1 MVYGAFNEKIMRRA
15 YQELIKSTLAQEDL
29 VDSAVEICEELDRLL
44 VEKIWPLREKK
55 QLQAQAKEL
64 ERPNNTN
71 EGRLTDG
78 RNRVSG

>member
-1 MVYGAFNEKIMRRA
+1 MRKA
-15 YQELIKSTLAQEDL
+15 YERLLQSPLGQYDLI
-29 VDSAVEICEELDRLL
+29 DSAIEICEELDRLL